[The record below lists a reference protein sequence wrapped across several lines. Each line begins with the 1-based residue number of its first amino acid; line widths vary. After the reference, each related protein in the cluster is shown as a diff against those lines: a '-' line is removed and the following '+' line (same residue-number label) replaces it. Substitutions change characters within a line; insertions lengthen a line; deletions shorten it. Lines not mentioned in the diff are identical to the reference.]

1 MAGVAADRANA
12 AMLQASNHRCTYL
25 NESESMSKKILT
37 PQAAQE
43 LLAQGAVL
51 VDIRGADEY
60 AREHIAAARHMPMEQ
75 LSSQGMPHNDAN
87 AVIFHCRSGNRTL
100 LNAGVLDNCAS
111 CEVYILEGGL
121 DGWKKAGLPV
131 VTDASQP
138 LELQRQVQI
147 GAGSMIL
154 LGVIL
159 GTTVAPGWYALSG
172 FVGAGLI
179 MAGVTG
185 FCGLARVLMKMP
197 WNKNS
202 AA

>member
-1 MAGVAADRANA
+1 MTGKV
-12 AMLQASNHRCTYL
+12 
-25 NESESMSKKILT
+25 LT

-60 AREHIAAARHMPMEQ
+60 AREHIAVAKHMPMEQ
-75 LSSQGMPHNDAN
+75 LNSQGMPNNEAN
-87 AVIFHCRSGNRTL
+87 AVIFHCNSGNRTIM
-100 LNAGVLDNCAS
+100 NAGALDNCAT

-121 DGWKKAGLPV
+121 DGWKKAGFPV
-131 VTDASQP
+131 IKDSKQP

-154 LGVIL
+154 GGVLL
-159 GTTVAPGWYALSG
+159 GTFVAPGWYALSG

-185 FCGLARVLMKMP
+185 FCGLARMLLVMP
-197 WNKNS
+197 WNKNM
-202 AA
+202 AK

>member
-1 MAGVAADRANA
+1 
-12 AMLQASNHRCTYL
+12 
-25 NESESMSKKILT
+25 MSSKVLT

-43 LLAQGAVL
+43 LLAKGAVL

-60 AREHIAAARHMPMEQ
+60 AREHIAGAQHMPMEQ
-75 LSSQGMPHNDAN
+75 LSSTGMANSDAN
-87 AVIFHCRSGNRTL
+87 AVIFHCNSGNRTVM
-100 LNAGVLDNCAS
+100 NATVLDNCTS
-111 CEVYILEGGL
+111 CDVFILEGGL
-121 DGWKKAGLPV
+121 DGWRKAGLPV
-131 VTDASQP
+131 VKDAKQP

-185 FCGLARVLMKMP
+185 FCGLARMLLVMP
-197 WNKNS
+197 WNKNM
-202 AA
+202 AK

>member
-1 MAGVAADRANA
+1 MTGKV
-12 AMLQASNHRCTYL
+12 
-25 NESESMSKKILT
+25 LT

-43 LLAQGAVL
+43 LLAKGAVL
-51 VDIRGADEY
+51 VDIRGLDEY
-60 AREHIAAARHMPMEQ
+60 AREHIAVAKHMPME
-75 LSSQGMPHNDAN
+75 LLNSQGVPSNEAN
-87 AVIFHCRSGNRTL
+87 AVIFHCTSGNRTKM
-100 LNAGVLDNCAS
+100 NADALDNCAS

-121 DGWKKAGLPV
+121 DGWKKAGFPV
-131 VTDASQP
+131 IKDTKQP

-159 GTTVAPGWYALSG
+159 GTTVAPAWYALSG

-185 FCGLARVLMKMP
+185 FCGLARMLLVMP
-197 WNKNS
+197 WNKKM
-202 AA
+202 AK

>member
-1 MAGVAADRANA
+1 M
-12 AMLQASNHRCTYL
+12 T
-25 NESESMSKKILT
+25 SKVLT

-43 LLAQGAVL
+43 LLAKGAVL

-60 AREHIAAARHMPMEQ
+60 AREHIADAKHMPMEQ
-75 LSSQGMPHNDAN
+75 LSSQGMPNNSAN
-87 AVIFHCRSGNRTL
+87 AVIFHCSSGNRTAM
-100 LNAGVLDNCAS
+100 NAGVLDNCAA
-111 CEVYILEGGL
+111 CEVYILEGGI

-131 VTDASQP
+131 VKDAKQP

-154 LGVIL
+154 AGVLL
-159 GTTVAPGWYALSG
+159 GTFVAPGWYALSG

-185 FCGLARVLMKMP
+185 FCGLARMLLVMP
-197 WNKNS
+197 WNKNM
-202 AA
+202 AK

>member
-1 MAGVAADRANA
+1 MTGKV
-12 AMLQASNHRCTYL
+12 
-25 NESESMSKKILT
+25 LT

-43 LLAQGAVL
+43 LLAKGAVL
-51 VDIRGADEY
+51 VDIRDSDEY
-60 AREHIAAARHMPMEQ
+60 AREHIAVAKHMPME
-75 LSSQGMPHNDAN
+75 LLNSQGVPSNEAN
-87 AVIFHCRSGNRTL
+87 AVIFHCRSGNRTVMNAQA
-100 LNAGVLDNCAS
+100 LNDCAT

-121 DGWKKAGLPV
+121 DGWKEAGFPV
-131 VTDASQP
+131 IKDTKQP

-159 GTTVAPGWYALSG
+159 GTTVAPAWYALSG

-185 FCGLARVLMKMP
+185 FCGLARMLLVMP
-197 WNKNS
+197 WNKKM
-202 AA
+202 AK

>member
-1 MAGVAADRANA
+1 
-12 AMLQASNHRCTYL
+12 
-25 NESESMSKKILT
+25 MSSKFLT

-43 LLAQGAVL
+43 LLTQGAVL

-75 LSSQGMPHNDAN
+75 LSSQGMPKNDAN
-87 AVIFHCRSGNRTL
+87 AIIFHCRSGNRTVM
-100 LNAGVLDNCAS
+100 NAGVLDNCAT

-147 GAGSMIL
+147 GAGLMIL
-154 LGVIL
+154 LGVLL
-159 GTTVAPGWYALSG
+159 GSTVSPWLYAIAGL
-172 FVGAGLI
+172 VGAGMVL
-179 MAGVTG
+179 AGTTG
-185 FCGLARVLMKMP
+185 FCGLARMLMKMP
-197 WNKNS
+197 WNKTIAS
-202 AA
+202 

>member
-1 MAGVAADRANA
+1 MTNKV
-12 AMLQASNHRCTYL
+12 
-25 NESESMSKKILT
+25 LT
-37 PQAAQE
+37 PYAAQA

-60 AREHIAAARHMPMEQ
+60 AREHIAVARHMPMEQ
-75 LSSQGMPHNDAN
+75 LSSQGMPKNDAN
-87 AVIFHCRSGNRTL
+87 AVIFHCRSGNRTVM
-100 LNAGVLDNCAS
+100 NAGVLDNCAS

-131 VTDASQP
+131 VTDATQP

-159 GTTVAPGWYALSG
+159 GTTVAPGWYALAG

-197 WNKNS
+197 WNKSS

>member
-1 MAGVAADRANA
+1 MATEIISARLYRALSQIRA
-12 AMLQASNHRCTYL
+12 HLK
-25 NESESMSKKILT
+25 ESEYMTSKVLT

-75 LSSQGMPHNDAN
+75 LSSQGMPKNDAN
-87 AVIFHCRSGNRTL
+87 AVIFHCRSGNRTVM
-100 LNAGVLDNCAS
+100 NAQVLDNCAS

-131 VTDASQP
+131 VKDSKQP

>member
-1 MAGVAADRANA
+1 
-12 AMLQASNHRCTYL
+12 
-25 NESESMSKKILT
+25 MSSKVLT

-43 LLAQGAVL
+43 LIAQGAVL

-60 AREHIAAARHMPMEQ
+60 AREHIVGAQHMPMEQ
-75 LSSQGMPHNDAN
+75 LSANGMPKSETN
-87 AVIFHCRSGNRTL
+87 AVIFHCNSGNRTGM
-100 LNAGVLDNCAS
+100 NSGVLDNCAT

-121 DGWKKAGLPV
+121 AGWKKAGLPV
-131 VTDASQP
+131 VKDSTQP

-147 GAGSMIL
+147 GAGSIVL

-159 GTTVAPGWYALSG
+159 GTTVSPSWYALSG
-172 FVGAGLI
+172 FVGAGMV
-179 MAGVTG
+179 MAGATG

-197 WNKNS
+197 WNKRS

>member
-1 MAGVAADRANA
+1 
-12 AMLQASNHRCTYL
+12 
-25 NESESMSKKILT
+25 MSSKVLT

-43 LLAQGAVL
+43 LLAKGAVL

-60 AREHIAAARHMPMEQ
+60 AREHIAGAQHMPMEQ
-75 LSSQGMPHNDAN
+75 LSSTGMANSDAN
-87 AVIFHCRSGNRTL
+87 AVIFHCNSGNRTVM
-100 LNAGVLDNCAS
+100 NATVLDNCAS
-111 CEVYILEGGL
+111 CDVFILEGGL
-121 DGWKKAGLPV
+121 DGWRKAGLPV
-131 VTDASQP
+131 VKDAKQP

-185 FCGLARVLMKMP
+185 FCGLARMLLVMP
-197 WNKNS
+197 WNKNMVK
-202 AA
+202 

>member
-1 MAGVAADRANA
+1 M
-12 AMLQASNHRCTYL
+12 
-25 NESESMSKKILT
+25 
-37 PQAAQE
+37 
-43 LLAQGAVL
+43 
-51 VDIRGADEY
+51 
-60 AREHIAAARHMPMEQ
+60 
-75 LSSQGMPHNDAN
+75 
-87 AVIFHCRSGNRTL
+87 
-100 LNAGVLDNCAS
+100 
-111 CEVYILEGGL
+111 
-121 DGWKKAGLPV
+121 
-131 VTDASQP
+131 TDASQP

>member
-1 MAGVAADRANA
+1 
-12 AMLQASNHRCTYL
+12 
-25 NESESMSKKILT
+25 MSSKILT

-43 LLAQGAVL
+43 RLAQGAVL

-60 AREHIAAARHMPMEQ
+60 AREHIAGAQHLPMEQ
-75 LSSQGMPHNDAN
+75 LSSQGMPKNDAN

-100 LNAGVLDNCAS
+100 MNAAVLDNCAS
-111 CEVYILEGGL
+111 CDVYLLEGGL

-131 VTDASQP
+131 IRDASQP

-147 GAGSMIL
+147 GAGMMIL

-159 GTTVAPGWYALSG
+159 GATVAPGWYALSG

-179 MAGVTG
+179 LAGVTG

-197 WNKNS
+197 WNKNL